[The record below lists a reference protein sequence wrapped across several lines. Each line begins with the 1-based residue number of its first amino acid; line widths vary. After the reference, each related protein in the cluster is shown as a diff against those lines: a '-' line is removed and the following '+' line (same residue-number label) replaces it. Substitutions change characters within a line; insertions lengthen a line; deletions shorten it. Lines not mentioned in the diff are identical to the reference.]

1 MTTLSTRY
9 VVPLFAL
16 LVPALFAVWV
26 YSSSAFRSDDGADPS
41 ALSETT
47 WIAGLE
53 RAKQPYGERR
63 HWLFHDI
70 GGTVATKDPN
80 ISSLEFR
87 ILRSFESERLYV
99 DPLMLLSRWGDFVI
113 SQPTLEWI
121 GWQGGELPI
130 YEITT
135 EGRGV
140 SRIGAY
146 MFLYDS
152 RPVASP
158 PLALLSAGLQRIA
171 TGRRPLTLV
180 TVSIRSAIPRRGAAK
195 ELAEKWLVSAWEYY
209 RTVCRP

>member
-26 YSSSAFRSDDGADPS
+26 YCFSGFRSDDCAAPF

-47 WIAGLE
+47 WIEGLE
-53 RAKQPYGERR
+53 RVKQPNEQHRR
-63 HWLFHDI
+63 WLFQDI

-87 ILRSFESERLYV
+87 ILRSFESERLYT
-99 DPLMLLSRWGDFVI
+99 DPVKLLSRSSDFVI
-113 SQPTLEWI
+113 SQPTLERI
-121 GWQGGELPI
+121 AWQGGELPI
-130 YEITT
+130 YEIAA
-135 EGRGV
+135 EAPGI

-152 RPVASP
+152 RPVANPS
-158 PLALLSAGLQRIA
+158 LALLSAALPRIA
-171 TGRRPLTLV
+171 TGRRPLTLI
-180 TVSIRSAIPRRGAAK
+180 TVSVLSSKPFRGAAE
-195 ELAEKWLVSAWEYY
+195 ELAEEWLVSAWEYY
-209 RTVCRP
+209 RSVCRP